1 MIILKPTIIGIT
13 GNHTLLKN
21 DEYRPFKINYSSC
34 GFTTA
39 ITAAGGVPIILPIG
53 DPSLAESYVALIDGL
68 LLTGGQD
75 VSPQL
80 YNEEPR
86 NVIGETAPDR
96 DAIEVALIQ
105 AALKQNKPILGIC
118 RGMQLLNVT
127 LGGSLY
133 QDLTTEANI
142 TIQHVQKAQPEFVT
156 HSIKVKSDSHIA
168 TLVADGKCINS
179 VHHQG
184 IKQLAPSLT
193 ATAWSQ
199 DEVIEAVEWIDDTHS
214 IIGVQWHPELT
225 FGANQ
230 ESMNLFIDLITRSKQ
245 KMVFPTM

>member
-1 MIILKPTIIGIT
+1 MITLKPIIIGIT
-13 GNHTLLKN
+13 GNHTLLNN
-21 DEYRPFKINYSSC
+21 DAYRPFKINYSPC
-34 GFTTA
+34 GFSEAVTQ
-39 ITAAGGVPIILPIG
+39 AGGVPIILPIG
-53 DPSLAESYVALIDGL
+53 DPALADAYVAMIDGL

-75 VSPQL
+75 VSPHL
-80 YNEEPR
+80 YHEEPR

-105 AALKQNKPILGIC
+105 AALKQNKPILGVC

-156 HSIKVKSDSHIA
+156 HSIKVDSTSHLSKLIP
-168 TLVADGKCINS
+168 DGSCINS

-184 IKQLAPSLT
+184 VKELAPSLT

-199 DEVIEAVEWIDDTHS
+199 DDVIEAVEWIDEQHS
-214 IIGVQWHPELT
+214 IIGIQWHPELT
-225 FGANQ
+225 FETNS
-230 ESMNLFIDLITRSKQ
+230 ESRQLFTDLIARAEQSARSTAQ
-245 KMVFPTM
+245 